1 MTSVSMHVYV
11 SMIYMMY
18 ALGQRK
24 AILNSNGTIA
34 RYTRAK
40 ACESLAVIL

>member
-1 MTSVSMHVYV
+1 MTSVSMHVYASV
-11 SMIYMMY
+11 IYIMY

-24 AILNSNGTIA
+24 AVLNSNGTIA

-40 ACESLAVIL
+40 SCESLAVIS